1 MLPESCNF
9 IRFGV
14 IQVRKIWIDSRLPIR
29 PFAFFDERHE
39 NHNAKAYAKERQERP
54 AYIIYNGTAIYIL
67 LRFHQGSFE
76 PLQLPL
82 FLCLAHVIL
91 SAPDGLAI
99 VEDFTTRFACSEAVL
114 VDADNGT
121 ASRAPEMALLD

>member
-29 PFAFFDERHE
+29 LLAFFDERHE

-54 AYIIYNGTAIYIL
+54 VSALYETTAIYIFAKG
-67 LRFHQGSFE
+67 RGS
-76 PLQLPL
+76 LHS
-82 FLCLAHVIL
+82 LA
-91 SAPDGLAI
+91 
-99 VEDFTTRFACSEAVL
+99 C
-114 VDADNGT
+114 
-121 ASRAPEMALLD
+121 